1 MIAGAELLPVRESR
15 STNPA
20 NEDAKSLTGRDYVSW
35 SAISTFRTCPLK
47 YKFRY
52 VDGLPEESVS
62 SALVFGTGIHTAIE
76 QHFQAALSGEEQP
89 DVERLMFAY
98 RSAWLPHDPE
108 AISFGGSETRASLD
122 ALASKM
128 LTAFLNSPAA
138 SVQGR
143 VLGVEEEIRG
153 TLVEGVP
160 DLYGWVDLLTEDSDS
175 LVVTDIKTSRGKWSP
190 EQVEDSGE
198 QLLLY
203 SHLASEISPGKKI
216 ATRFL
221 VLTKTR
227 EPVVEEHVREVN
239 PAAVK
244 RTLAGVERVWRAI
257 EAGVFYPAPSTI
269 GCASCGYREACRAWS
284 ALITRRTGRGT
295 CEDCMPAAC
304 GWRSP
309 LTSDGT
315 TTDVSGRDLPK
326 DGCRCSSSQRNVR
339 RASWTVNIRW
349 RPSSP

>member
-1 MIAGAELLPVRESR
+1 MIAGTELMPVMEPR

-20 NEDAKSLTGRDYVSW
+20 NEIAKNLTGRDYVSW

-52 VDGLPEESVS
+52 IDGLPEESVS
-62 SALVFGTGIHTAIE
+62 SSLIFGTGIHSAVE
-76 QHFQAALSGEEQP
+76 QHYQAILSGEEQP
-89 DVERLMFAY
+89 TVERLMFAY
-98 RSAWLPHDPE
+98 RSAWLPHDPD
-108 AISFGGSETRASLD
+108 AIQFGSTETRNSLD
-122 ALASKM
+122 ALAAKM

-153 TLVEGVP
+153 MLVEGVP
-160 DLYGWVDLLTEDSDS
+160 DLYGRVDLLTEDSDS
-175 LVVTDIKTSRGKWSP
+175 LVITDIKTSRGKWSQ

-221 VLTKTR
+221 VLTKTK
-227 EPVVEEHVREVN
+227 EPVVEEHVRDVVPE
-239 PAAVK
+239 AVK

-257 EAGVFYPAPSTI
+257 DSGVFYPAPSTMS
-269 GCASCGYREACRAWS
+269 CSSCGYRTACREWA
-284 ALITRRTGRGT
+284 G
-295 CEDCMPAAC
+295 
-304 GWRSP
+304 
-309 LTSDGT
+309 
-315 TTDVSGRDLPK
+315 
-326 DGCRCSSSQRNVR
+326 
-339 RASWTVNIRW
+339 
-349 RPSSP
+349 

>member
-1 MIAGAELLPVRESR
+1 MIAGADTSLLPVITPTKPA

-20 NEDAKSLTGRDYVSW
+20 NETAKNLTGRDYISW
-35 SAISTFRTCPLK
+35 SALSTFRTCPLR

-52 VDGLPEESVS
+52 VDGLREESVS

-76 QHFQAALSGEEQP
+76 QHFQALLAGDEQP

-98 RSAWLPHDPE
+98 RSAWLPHEPD
-108 AISFGGSETRASLD
+108 AIQFGTKETRESLD
-122 ALASKM
+122 DLASRI

-153 TLVEGVP
+153 MLVEGVP
-160 DLYGWVDLLTEDSDS
+160 DLYGRVDLMTENEDS
-175 LVVTDIKTSRGKWSP
+175 LVITDIKTSRGKWSP

-203 SHLASEISPGKKI
+203 SKLASEISPGKKI

-221 VLTKTR
+221 VLTKTK
-227 EPVVEEHVREVN
+227 EPVVEEHVREVTS
-239 PAAVK
+239 AAVK

-257 EAGVFYPAPSTI
+257 ESGVFYPAPSTVACS
-269 GCASCGYREACRAWS
+269 GCGYRAACRAWV
-284 ALITRRTGRGT
+284 G
-295 CEDCMPAAC
+295 
-304 GWRSP
+304 
-309 LTSDGT
+309 
-315 TTDVSGRDLPK
+315 
-326 DGCRCSSSQRNVR
+326 
-339 RASWTVNIRW
+339 
-349 RPSSP
+349 

>member
-1 MIAGAELLPVRESR
+1 MIAGTELLPVMEPR

-20 NEDAKSLTGRDYVSW
+20 NEIARKLTGRDYLSW

-52 VDGLPEESVS
+52 IDGLPEESVS
-62 SALVFGTGIHTAIE
+62 AALIFGTGIHSAVE
-76 QHFQAALSGEEQP
+76 QHFQAILSGDPKP
-89 DVERLMFAY
+89 DLDALLFAY
-98 RSAWLPHDPE
+98 RSAWLPHDPD
-108 AISFGGSETRASLD
+108 AIQFGSTETRASLD
-122 ALASKM
+122 ALAGKM

-153 TLVEGVP
+153 MLVEGVP
-160 DLYGWVDLLTEDSDS
+160 DLYGRVDLLTEDSDS
-175 LVVTDIKTSRGKWSP
+175 LVITDIKTSRSRWSA
-190 EQVEDSGE
+190 EQVEDSSE
-198 QLLLY
+198 QLLMY

-227 EPVVEEHVREVN
+227 EPAIEEHVREVE

-257 EAGVFYPAPSTI
+257 SAGNFYPAPSTMS
-269 GCASCGYREACRAWS
+269 CASCGYRAACRAW
-284 ALITRRTGRGT
+284 AG
-295 CEDCMPAAC
+295 
-304 GWRSP
+304 
-309 LTSDGT
+309 
-315 TTDVSGRDLPK
+315 
-326 DGCRCSSSQRNVR
+326 
-339 RASWTVNIRW
+339 
-349 RPSSP
+349 

>member
-1 MIAGAELLPVRESR
+1 MIAGVGEALLPMLTPEKPA

-20 NEDAKSLTGRDYVSW
+20 NEVAKKLTGRDYISW

-52 VDGLPEESVS
+52 IDGLPEESVS
-62 SALVFGTGIHTAIE
+62 AALVFGSGIHSAVE
-76 QHFQAALSGEEQP
+76 QHYQAILSGDP
-89 DVERLMFAY
+89 KPNLDALLFAY
-98 RSAWLPHDPE
+98 RSAWLPHDPD
-108 AISFGGSETRASLD
+108 AIQFGSTETRASLD
-122 ALASKM
+122 ALATRM
-128 LTAFLNSPAA
+128 LTAFLSSPAA

-153 TLVEGVP
+153 MLVEGVP
-160 DLYGWVDLLTEDSDS
+160 DLYGRVDLLTEDSDS
-175 LVVTDIKTSRGKWSP
+175 LVVTDIKTSRGKWSQ

-221 VLTKTR
+221 VLTKTK
-227 EPVVEEHVREVN
+227 EPVVEEHVREVE

-257 EAGVFYPAPSTI
+257 ESGVFYPAPSVMNCST
-269 GCASCGYREACRAWS
+269 CGYRAACRAW
-284 ALITRRTGRGT
+284 GG
-295 CEDCMPAAC
+295 
-304 GWRSP
+304 
-309 LTSDGT
+309 
-315 TTDVSGRDLPK
+315 
-326 DGCRCSSSQRNVR
+326 
-339 RASWTVNIRW
+339 
-349 RPSSP
+349 